1 MLKLSKRIKQNR
13 MECIICCDDT
23 VPLCSNNHCPCFFVY
38 HESCWEEYRRQ
49 TTPLKCP
56 MCRNVLKPQQT
67 HDSGETHEI
76 SYEEFVDIVRTS
88 TPTQPH
94 RPERKTAKTV
104 VGVLLLAGMVA
115 FLIVGFKT
123 FF

>member
-1 MLKLSKRIKQNR
+1 
-13 MECIICCDDT
+13 
-23 VPLCSNNHCPCFFVY
+23 
-38 HESCWEEYRRQ
+38 
-49 TTPLKCP
+49 